1 MSASG
6 SRSRSAFTLIELLVV
21 IAIIAILI
29 ALLLPAVQRV
39 RESAARMSC
48 ANNLKQLAL
57 ACHNYHDVTGYVPCG
72 HYDGDYNVTATPLQ
86 YGGYTQNGM
95 NYSWLAFILPY
106 IEQNNVYTAGGIPTT
121 PLKTSSASGA
131 KIPTFLCPSD
141 TLSSMAPQ
149 AEQNH
154 YWSAPLL
161 VGFTNYKGVQ
171 GANSCL
177 SPFPNNGVN
186 GPRIDSSSATDCEC
200 WADGDGMIFDLR
212 WERPIRLTDV
222 TDGTSN
228 TLMIGEDVYLPAT
241 VGNNCSGGG
250 CYGRGYAWA
259 FEPVVELTCAV
270 PLNYIG
276 VTTPT
281 AGQISNNGFVAQG
294 FKSNHPGGAQFAM
307 ADGSVHFLSN
317 NTPLGLYR
325 ALATMSGGEVVTL
338 P

>member
-1 MSASG
+1 MSASPT
-6 SRSRSAFTLIELLVV
+6 RSRSAFTLIELLVV

-29 ALLLPAVQRV
+29 DLLLPAVQKV
-39 RESAARMSC
+39 REAAARAMC
-48 ANNLKQLAL
+48 ANNLKQLGL
-57 ACHNYHDVTGYVPCG
+57 ACHSYHDGVGCLPCG
-72 HYDGDYNVTATPLQ
+72 HYDGDYGLSKTL
-86 YGGYTQNGM
+86 YGGWAQDGM
-95 NYSWLAFILPY
+95 NWSWLAFLLPY
-106 IEQNNVYTAGGIPTT
+106 IEQGNVYAAGGIPTT
-121 PLKTSSASGA
+121 ALNASSAVGV

-141 TLSSMAPQ
+141 SLAGMAPQ

-154 YWSAPLL
+154 YWSKPL
-161 VGFTNYKGVQ
+161 VAGMTNYKGVQ

-186 GPRIDSSSATDCEC
+186 GPQNFIKSPTSCEC
-200 WADGDGMIFDLR
+200 WADGDGLIFALR
-212 WERPIRLTDV
+212 WEKPIRLTDV

-241 VGNNCSGGG
+241 IGNGCSGGG

-270 PLNYIG
+270 PLNNVG
-276 VTTPT
+276 LTTPT
-281 AGQISNNGFVAQG
+281 ANQIKNNGFVAQG
-294 FKSNHPGGAQFAM
+294 FKSNHTGGAQFAM

-317 NTPLGLYR
+317 GTPLGLYR
-325 ALATMSGGEVVTL
+325 ALATMRGGEVATL